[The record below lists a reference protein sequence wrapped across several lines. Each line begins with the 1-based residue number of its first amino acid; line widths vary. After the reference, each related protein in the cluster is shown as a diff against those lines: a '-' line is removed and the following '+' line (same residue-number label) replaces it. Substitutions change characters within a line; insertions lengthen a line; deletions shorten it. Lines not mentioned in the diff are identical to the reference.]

1 MRNFPK
7 SCQVQ
12 DLRFLC
18 AAFTTECHSERNIS
32 WKDSTHISTSDF
44 SSCHKMWSICNFSD
58 SPICRCVPEW
68 RPTRPWIKLGVRQKQ
83 LLATHNT
90 SIHTSFLVIHKL
102 TSKCSKESQIII
114 SYKFITK
121 DSAADLR
128 SMSKAPLILDQN
140 YAMPKNVL
148 KSAMR
153 DFLSQWSYLLLNM
166 FFKQIRSTFN
176 YK

>member
-1 MRNFPK
+1 M
-7 SCQVQ
+7 
-12 DLRFLC
+12 
-18 AAFTTECHSERNIS
+18 
-32 WKDSTHISTSDF
+32 
-44 SSCHKMWSICNFSD
+44 
-58 SPICRCVPEW
+58 
-68 RPTRPWIKLGVRQKQ
+68 
-83 LLATHNT
+83 
-90 SIHTSFLVIHKL
+90 
-102 TSKCSKESQIII
+102 II

-128 SMSKAPLILDQN
+128 SMSKAPLILDQNN

-166 FFKQIRSTFN
+166 FFKQIRSIFN